1 MLHESINWLL
11 LTVHDWGYAGIFILM
26 ALEST
31 VLPVPSELVVIPAGY
46 LAYQGQMSVPLIFLA
61 STLGS
66 LAGAFINY
74 SVALLV
80 GRPFLER
87 YGRYFFVRPPLL
99 HKTDAFFARHGAIS
113 TFTGRLVPGIR
124 HLISLPAGL
133 ARMNLLTFSLYTG
146 LGAGL
151 WTAVLIA
158 MGWFIGGNEGLL
170 KENLPLVTS
179 AVLVFVLLI
188 LVGYTLRQRRSGA
201 GASRPGDARRGGT
214 PPLLSDQTAV
224 TERRGRPSQ

>member
-1 MLHESINWLL
+1 MLHELINWLL

-26 ALEST
+26 AMEST

-74 SVALLV
+74 GFALLV

-113 TFTGRLVPGIR
+113 TFTGRLIPGIR

-133 ARMNLLTFSLYTG
+133 TRMNLLTFSLYTS

-151 WTAVLIA
+151 WTLVLIA

-170 KENLPLVTS
+170 RDNLPLVTG
-179 AVLVFVLLI
+179 AVLVFVGLTLG
-188 LVGYTLRQRRSGA
+188 GYVLWHR
-201 GASRPGDARRGGT
+201 RRG
-214 PPLLSDQTAV
+214 
-224 TERRGRPSQ
+224 